1 VDILSKGGVFLEPFM
16 LQLGIFFRKSALV
29 RIPFFAV
36 ANPPL
41 YHVFGLP
48 VNFENEPI
56 ALAKFKSVDS
66 LSRLYPF
73 IHAVFRRG
81 IFFLVDIND

>member
-36 ANPPL
+36 ANSPL
-41 YHVFGLP
+41 NHVFGLP

-56 ALAKFKSVDS
+56 LSHFFVNRDRRQTFRIKRNLSKTAPKRQSFAL
-66 LSRLYPF
+66 L
-73 IHAVFRRG
+73 
-81 IFFLVDIND
+81 